1 MKIFKKLFKK
11 KRKADEK
18 NELFGQMPLERF
30 ESLLLTYYK
39 QECALEDGNS
49 YFEPQDTLAGEMFDN
64 AIRIKFLKAE
74 NPQHEGQYDEE
85 EIKTRAK
92 AFYEKDKAN
101 LRLETGENE
110 NDTQWHEVL
119 MNVPP

>member
-18 NELFGQMPLERF
+18 NELFGKMPLERF

-64 AIRIKFLKAE
+64 TIRIKFLKAE
-74 NPQHEGQYDEE
+74 NPQHEGLYDEE

-101 LRLETGENE
+101 LRLETGESE
-110 NDTQWHEVL
+110 NDTQWHDS
-119 MNVPP
+119 